1 MINSAKARRNYEV
14 QKSRAKRQISYQQN
28 RNPLADSFEFDA
40 ACDPRHAAFM
50 RNKAVKATTNTTQTI
65 DAANTI
71 NPFVWIKHIFNNL

>member
-1 MINSAKARRNYEV
+1 MIHSDKARRNYEI

-28 RNPLADSFEFDA
+28 RNPLTDGFEFDA

-50 RNKAVKATTNTTQTI
+50 RNKAVRTTTPTKQSN

-71 NPFVWIKHIFNNL
+71 NPFAWIKRITNNL